1 MSGGIGSEAS
11 AATEMSAPAKLTLSL
26 QVTGVRPDGYHLLA
40 AEFVTVNLFDTLFIG
55 GGAGGTTRGA
65 DETARGDHETPVGPA
80 SKLTVSYDPG
90 DGSGWPW
97 AGIDVDRRNLVVCAL
112 DAVGRTAPIRLVKRI
127 PPGAG
132 LGGGSADAA
141 AVLRWAARTDLAF
154 AASLGADVPFC
165 VFGGRARVGGIG
177 EVVDP
182 LPYEERTFTLLVP
195 PFGMDTAAVYKTW
208 DELGS
213 ERNERAER
221 VPPTTISKR
230 PRWHSSPGSSS
241 GRKRSPRRAVG
252 SRSWREAARP
262 GSSRARSPRAPR
274 KAAQPGAGWTSVPN
288 EACWWRW
295 RPRPAT
301 TLRAPRPD
309 RRALDYLPAAR
320 RCQRVAFNIFLCFF
334 FRMRFRR
341 FLISDPMSGGD
352 ASRPAPTDATR
363 GRRRSP
369 TLGGRFPYSL
379 LIHSV
384 RGPLGDSTWG
394 RVKRNKAPPPFARS
408 TVTLPPSSRAT
419 WATMARPRPDPGLP
433 RALGA
438 R

>member
-65 DETARGDHETPVGPA
+65 DETARGDHGTPVGPA

-112 DAVGRTAPIRLVKRI
+112 DAVGRTASIRLVKRI

-221 VPPTTISKR
+221 ASDNDLEAAAVALE
-230 PRWHSSPGSSS
+230 PRLLEWKEALAAAS
-241 GRKRSPRRAVG
+241 GRLPQLAGSGSTWFVEGSLTASTEKGRATRRWLDVG
-252 SRSWREAARP
+252 TERGLLVE
-262 GSSRARSPRAPR
+262 
-274 KAAQPGAGWTSVPN
+274 V
-288 EACWWRW
+288 
-295 RPRPAT
+295 AT
-301 TLRAPRPD
+301 TPRHD
-309 RRALDYLPAAR
+309 AAS
-320 RCQRVAFNIFLCFF
+320 AE
-334 FRMRFRR
+334 
-341 FLISDPMSGGD
+341 
-352 ASRPAPTDATR
+352 T
-363 GRRRSP
+363 
-369 TLGGRFPYSL
+369 
-379 LIHSV
+379 
-384 RGPLGDSTWG
+384 
-394 RVKRNKAPPPFARS
+394 
-408 TVTLPPSSRAT
+408 
-419 WATMARPRPDPGLP
+419 
-433 RALGA
+433 
-438 R
+438 